1 MRTQAVVAFALFSGF
16 APHASTASCPDQ
28 GQVQAALQA
37 YIENTFW
44 SPSQR
49 ETWKITDVSG
59 FTFGA
64 MKAGRIIDKQVEYGR
79 PAEPV
84 CPVRIEYSFKVSHAD
99 GRVETTSK
107 GKNETHLFYLNGFD
121 EWVFKV
127 SS

>member
-1 MRTQAVVAFALFSGF
+1 MRKQAVAIIALFCGMVSSGY
-16 APHASTASCPDQ
+16 AATCPDQ
-28 GQVQAALQA
+28 GQVQAALQD

-44 SPSQR
+44 SASQR